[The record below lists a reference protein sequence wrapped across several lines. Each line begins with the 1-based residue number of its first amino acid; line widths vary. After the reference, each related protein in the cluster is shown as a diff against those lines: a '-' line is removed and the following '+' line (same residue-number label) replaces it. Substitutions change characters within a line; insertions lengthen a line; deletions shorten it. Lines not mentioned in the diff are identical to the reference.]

1 MKKYQFTLLICIPL
15 LWFFFKLLPMYTH
28 PAETSVTNFMYA
40 ENFEALKIW
49 CFDKNSFTRFDDSN
63 NFLYVT
69 ILWVFIHFLQ
79 FSTVKAALTIS
90 AISVFISA
98 YLLHRII
105 DSRFWSIHLLLVGLL
120 FMSTQIWSGVLG
132 DEILFQ
138 GMLWLLVIRSFWK
151 QRYTW
156 ILIWGVFNIIARPD
170 NIFML
175 LPLIIASYWDIREL
189 KERDRKKFI
198 FRRIRRTILFF
209 IIPVAVYFTY
219 RYLYFGKILPYNWL
233 HHSLETDKRYGI
245 FNHQGFY
252 FNVHYLRYYT
262 LPLAIGVAFYFLKEY
277 KHLSIRYYALAF
289 SLLAVPFL
297 YNCTF
302 SQDDNLGFKN
312 QYLLYLGLIILP
324 MLFIRDFRSITQ
336 GLATAVFVLF
346 FGIKISFSYFEQTL
360 QSYNN
365 NSYYIANDLAQIH
378 NGKVILYHDNFIT
391 WMTEWTATFASGR
404 HTKDGKLM
412 TTQELSASAADI
424 IFTDNK
430 SDIAALK
437 DKYDVYQVPL
447 STRQYE
453 EDIEPENS
461 LDKFFYKYEHKQPA
475 DKNKFY
481 YLLVW
486 RYGNNL
492 KTISK
497 ILEQHGAKETSA
509 IQL

>member
-28 PAETSVTNFMYA
+28 PAETSVTHFMYA
-40 ENFEALKIW
+40 ENLEALKIW

-63 NFLYVT
+63 NFLYVS

-233 HHSLETDKRYGI
+233 HHSLETDKRY
-245 FNHQGFY
+245 
-252 FNVHYLRYYT
+252 
-262 LPLAIGVAFYFLKEY
+262 
-277 KHLSIRYYALAF
+277 
-289 SLLAVPFL
+289 
-297 YNCTF
+297 
-302 SQDDNLGFKN
+302 
-312 QYLLYLGLIILP
+312 
-324 MLFIRDFRSITQ
+324 
-336 GLATAVFVLF
+336 
-346 FGIKISFSYFEQTL
+346 
-360 QSYNN
+360 
-365 NSYYIANDLAQIH
+365 
-378 NGKVILYHDNFIT
+378 
-391 WMTEWTATFASGR
+391 
-404 HTKDGKLM
+404 
-412 TTQELSASAADI
+412 
-424 IFTDNK
+424 
-430 SDIAALK
+430 
-437 DKYDVYQVPL
+437 
-447 STRQYE
+447 
-453 EDIEPENS
+453 
-461 LDKFFYKYEHKQPA
+461 
-475 DKNKFY
+475 
-481 YLLVW
+481 
-486 RYGNNL
+486 
-492 KTISK
+492 
-497 ILEQHGAKETSA
+497 
-509 IQL
+509 